1 MAFDPSLLVRLA
13 IEQAGDVPSLPA
25 GLARCTEAAWR
36 CSAYA
41 QFARDLPDGSAVSSA
56 ILESADED
64 FVIDLDRDGVPLGV
78 ELLRVAS
85 DHDHG

>member
-1 MAFDPSLLVRLA
+1 V
-13 IEQAGDVPSLPA
+13 
-25 GLARCTEAAWR
+25 
-36 CSAYA
+36 
-41 QFARDLPDGSAVSSA
+41 RDLSEGSVVNSA